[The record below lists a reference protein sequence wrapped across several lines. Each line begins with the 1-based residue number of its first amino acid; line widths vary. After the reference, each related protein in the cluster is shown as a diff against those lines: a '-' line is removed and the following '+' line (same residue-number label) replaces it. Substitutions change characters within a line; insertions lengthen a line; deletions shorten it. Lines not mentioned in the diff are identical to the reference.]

1 MHLCETFNTD
11 WHRDRGVKCRMRWTP
26 YQTAAALTEW
36 GDAMKHIVTDG
47 GKSAA
52 APPYNMEIT
61 TDDPEKIG
69 QAFGNADFR
78 IKSGEMGAHDGE
90 AISTSGTRIH
100 LVRAR
105 HVKTPS
111 SNMTVQK
118 NPGGTTS

>member
-1 MHLCETFNTD
+1 
-11 WHRDRGVKCRMRWTP
+11 
-26 YQTAAALTEW
+26 
-36 GDAMKHIVTDG
+36 MKHIVTDS

-52 APPYNMEIT
+52 ILSYNMEIT

-78 IKSGEMGAHDGE
+78 IKSGEMGTYDGE

-100 LVRAR
+100 PVRAR
-105 HVKTPS
+105 HVKTLS